1 MRQPSIVTRSLSL
14 PTHSALELLAG
25 LGLLAG
31 PFVIGAGAAGIVVSV
46 CLGAVLVGL
55 ALAGPDALPLTTHQL
70 FDLTLVGVLAGG
82 GFALA
87 LSGDPAGG
95 LVLLVVGVL
104 ELVLLT
110 LTRWARR

>member
-1 MRQPSIVTRSLSL
+1 VTRSLSL

-25 LGLLAG
+25 LVLLAG
-31 PFVIGAGAAGIVVSV
+31 PFASGASPAGIVAAV

-55 ALAGPDALPLTTHQL
+55 ALAGPDALPLSTHQV
-70 FDLTLVGVLAGG
+70 FDLTLVGTLAGG

-95 LVLLVVGVL
+95 LVLLAVGAL